1 MTDED
6 LERRVQVIMDQQA
19 QFWSGMEELK
29 SDILQMK
36 EVQAQFSSQLSI
48 LIHLVDRLA
57 QAKIILTERVDRLA
71 QVTEERFKAGTDMQ
85 EGTEARMVRT
95 LGRSSD
101 ERA

>member
-1 MTDED
+1 MTHED
-6 LERRVQVIMDQQA
+6 LERRVQAILDQQA

-48 LIHLVDRLA
+48 LIDLVDRLA

-71 QVTEERFKAGTDMQ
+71 
-85 EGTEARMVRT
+85 
-95 LGRSSD
+95 
-101 ERA
+101 